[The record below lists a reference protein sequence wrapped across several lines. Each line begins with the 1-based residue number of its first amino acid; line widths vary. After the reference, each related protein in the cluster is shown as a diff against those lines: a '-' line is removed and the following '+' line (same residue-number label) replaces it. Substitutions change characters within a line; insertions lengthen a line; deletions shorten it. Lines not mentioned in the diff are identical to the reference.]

1 MSQELKSDAETA
13 SPMADPPPPL
23 TRARAFVSQP
33 VVASFIAGGV
43 AGAVSRTVVSPLE
56 RLKILFQ
63 VQSAGR
69 DAYKMSIWKA
79 LGKMWRE
86 EGFKG
91 FMAGNG
97 TNCIRI
103 VPYSAVQFG
112 AFNFYK
118 PYFEAT
124 PGQPLSPERRLV
136 CGACAGITSVT
147 FTYPLDIVRTRLS
160 IQSASFAEL
169 GTRQAGQK
177 LPGMFELMVLMY
189 KNEGGWK
196 ALYRGIIPTIAGV
209 APYVGLNFMV
219 YESIRPHFIPDGQA
233 NPGNFGKLAS
243 GAISGAIAQTCTYP
257 FDVLRRRFQV
267 NTMSGMG
274 YQYKSVWDAVS
285 TIIRQEG
292 FQGMYKGIAP
302 NLLKVAPSM
311 AASWWTFET
320 VRDLMVW
327 LAPEQ
332 PL

>member
-1 MSQELKSDAETA
+1 MSDQPPTPALLKLRLA
-13 SPMADPPPPL
+13 
-23 TRARAFVSQP
+23 VSQP
-33 VVASFIAGGV
+33 VVASFIGGGI

-69 DAYKMSIWKA
+69 DAYKMSIPKA
-79 LGKMWRE
+79 LAKMWRE
-86 EGFKG
+86 EGWRG

-118 PYFEAT
+118 PYFEQT
-124 PGQPLSPERRLV
+124 PGHSMSSFNRLL

-160 IQSASFAEL
+160 IQSASFQEL
-169 GTRQAGQK
+169 GEIKRGAGEK
-177 LPGMFELMVLMY
+177 LPGMFGLMVSMY
-189 KNEGGWK
+189 KNEGGWL

-219 YESIRPHFIPDGQA
+219 YEKARTLFTAEGDKD
-233 NPGNFGKLAS
+233 PGAIGKLAA
-243 GAISGAIAQTCTYP
+243 GAVAGGIAQTCTYP

-274 YQYKSVWDAVS
+274 FQYTSVGNAIA

-292 FQGMYKGIAP
+292 FVGLYKGIVP

-311 AASWWTFET
+311 AASWYTFESC
-320 VRDLMVW
+320 RDLLVW
-327 LAPEQ
+327 LAPEE
-332 PL
+332 PEPV